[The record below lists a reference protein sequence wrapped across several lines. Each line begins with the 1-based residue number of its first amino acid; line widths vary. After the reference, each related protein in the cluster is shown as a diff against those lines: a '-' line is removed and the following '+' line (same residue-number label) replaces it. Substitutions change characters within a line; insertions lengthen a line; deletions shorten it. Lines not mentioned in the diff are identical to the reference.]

1 MNSTRPDHAL
11 FKPEY
16 CLEGIVRCQVNGC
29 GALFQTGESLR
40 ACIASLRAQ
49 GKSTKCFPTPEV
61 EQTRRRKH
69 AEAHVRAG
77 EATLD
82 GSTGFFLLAE
92 HLRWRPKRLTAAD
105 HGF

>member
-1 MNSTRPDHAL
+1 MRDHRPDHAL

-16 CLEGIVRCQVNGC
+16 CLEGVLRCQVKGC
-29 GALFQTGESLR
+29 GELFQTSESLR
-40 ACIASLRAQ
+40 SCIED
-49 GKSTKCFPTPEV
+49 TKRLPTPEV

-82 GSTGFFLLAE
+82 GSTGFFLLAT
-92 HLRWRPKRLTAAD
+92 HLRWQPKRLTAAD